1 MADKRIK
8 TKVMITIPSELNK
21 RWNAVAK
28 KHHLVKGWMVEDF
41 LNSVI
46 PILEKENEKSI
57 VETAIETSKKLE
69 GKLSKMYEDEM
80 R

>member
-8 TKVMITIPSELNK
+8 TKVMITLPPELNE

-28 KHHLVKGWMVEDF
+28 KHHLVKSWMVEEF

-46 PILEKENEKSI
+46 PVLEKENEKSI
-57 VETAIETSKKLE
+57 VESALETSKKLE
-69 GKLSKMYEDEM
+69 GKLSKMYEDEI